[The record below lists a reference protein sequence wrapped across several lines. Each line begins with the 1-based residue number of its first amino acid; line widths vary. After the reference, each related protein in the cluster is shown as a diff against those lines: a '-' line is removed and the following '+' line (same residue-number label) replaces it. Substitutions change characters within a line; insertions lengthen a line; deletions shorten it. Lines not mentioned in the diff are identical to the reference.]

1 MGLCRLQVGI
11 GYKSFTYTLI
21 EATDEELD

>member
-1 MGLCRLQVGI
+1 MGLARLQVGI
-11 GYKSFTYTLI
+11 GYESFTYTLI